1 MNRILKRAAFAL
13 GVLAAAFLLSSCAD
27 NTLSL
32 SANFDDVGDLAVGA
46 PVTMADIQIGK
57 VSSIKL
63 AEDEAVVTME
73 IEEDARVPVG
83 ASARVRR
90 TSVLGERIVDI
101 VLPEGIDSS
110 SAVLA
115 DGDHIADTTTRT
127 DLEDLVEEGS
137 DVLGAISA
145 GQLAVMIEEGAKGF
159 GGRGTQLGNLLS
171 NYKDIVGAYNKSSE
185 DIVSLIRNLKGFN
198 DTLAKDADAHALS
211 IRNTAKS
218 LNVLQEESL
227 RLEDAIVSLGRLAR
241 GGRSILTAHVDEMDR
256 FFQQSRVIL
265 GVLAEEQAAIADF
278 LYWSPGHNYNTQAV
292 EYDEFNQVI
301 QDFVICGLN
310 DDPKNRARTCDPS
323 KGKKP

>member
-1 MNRILKRAAFAL
+1 MNRFLRPLAMLLAAFS
-13 GVLAAAFLLSSCAD
+13 AAFVLTSCGEA
-27 NTLSL
+27 TMSL

-63 AEDEAVVTME
+63 AENEAVVTME
-73 IEEDARVPVG
+73 VEEDAKVPEG
-83 ASARVRR
+83 ASVRVRR

-101 VLPEGIDSS
+101 VLPEDTS
-110 SAVLA
+110 SAALLE
-115 DGDHIADTTTRT
+115 DGAHIDDTSTRT
-127 DLEDLVEEGS
+127 DLEDLVDEGS

-171 NYKDIVGAYNKSSE
+171 NYKDIVGAYNERSG

-198 DTLAKDADAHALS
+198 DTLAQEADAHALS
-211 IRNTAKS
+211 IQNTAKS
-218 LNVLQEESL
+218 INVLQEESL

-241 GGRSILTAHVDEMDR
+241 GSRSILTAHVDEMDR

-265 GVLAEEQAAIADF
+265 RVLAEEQEAIADF
-278 LYWSPGHNYNTQAV
+278 LYWAPGHNYNTQAV

-310 DDPKNRARTCDPS
+310 EDKNNAARTCTPT

>member
-1 MNRILKRAAFAL
+1 MNKILKPLAMAL
-13 GVLAAAFLLSSCAD
+13 GVLSAALLLTGCGEK
-27 NTLSL
+27 TLSL
-32 SANFDDVGDLAVGA
+32 SANFEDVGDLAVGA
-46 PVTMADIQIGK
+46 PVSMADIEVGK
-57 VSSIKL
+57 VTSIKL
-63 AEDEAVVTME
+63 AENEAVVTME
-73 IEEDARVPVG
+73 IEEEARVPVG
-83 ASARVRR
+83 ASVRVRR

-101 VLPEGIDSS
+101 VLPEGVESI
-110 SAVLA
+110 SAVLE
-115 DGDHIADTTTRT
+115 DGAHIEDTSTRT

-171 NYKDIVGAYNKSSE
+171 NYKDIVGAYNKSSG

-198 DTLAKDADAHALS
+198 DTLAKEADAHALS

-241 GGRSILTAHVDEMDR
+241 GSRSILTAHVDEMDR
-256 FFQQSRVIL
+256 FFQHSRVIL
-265 GVLAEEQAAIADF
+265 GVLAEEQAALANM

-310 DDPKNRARTCDPS
+310 DDPKNRARTCTPTKGS
-323 KGKKP
+323 KP

>member
-1 MNRILKRAAFAL
+1 MNRSPRPLAMLLAALGAAF
-13 GVLAAAFLLSSCAD
+13 VLSSCGEA
-27 NTLSL
+27 TMSL

-63 AEDEAVVTME
+63 AENEAVVTME
-73 IEEDARVPVG
+73 VEEDAKVPEG
-83 ASARVRR
+83 ASVRVRR

-101 VLPEGIDSS
+101 VLPE
-110 SAVLA
+110 
-115 DGDHIADTTTRT
+115 DTTSAALLEDGAHIDDTSTRT
-127 DLEDLVEEGS
+127 DLEDLVDEGS

-171 NYKDIVGAYNKSSE
+171 NYKDIVGAYNDRSG

-198 DTLAKDADAHALS
+198 DTLAQEADAHALS
-211 IRNTAKS
+211 IQNTAKS
-218 LNVLQEESL
+218 INVLQEESL

-241 GGRSILTAHVDEMDR
+241 GSRSILTAHVDEMDR

-265 GVLAEEQAAIADF
+265 RVLAEEQEAIADF
-278 LYWSPGHNYNTQAV
+278 LYWAPGHNYNTQAV

-310 DDPKNRARTCDPS
+310 EDKNNAARTCTPT